1 MVDLVSI
8 SNRKHSENL
17 ESEALQASDRSTVF
31 ENVDRILGISSL
43 KNMVKQG
50 EFDKAM
56 LTLATSP
63 EAANFI
69 DGTSHKADIIYQS
82 SNLESYEQMMQYHI
96 QRSEEILK
104 KIKDHPKAEMLFEKV
119 DELCNEHSAANI
131 VELMSKNFDNPEV
144 NKTISDVNSLINSD
158 PQLKNEFQEFQS
170 EYSQFTNAQSMYKK
184 ELVDQL
190 QNDQLVYS
198 EREALLQHADDR
210 VNIINSNFN
219 DVLEQGKNVP
229 VYNQSNEHES
239 PMISDQHQ
247 QLMNVSKSEFDGL
260 RTNIADMNVQN
271 KNQNQ
276 LSM

>member
-8 SNRKHSENL
+8 SNRKHTENL
-17 ESEALQASDRSTVF
+17 ESEALLASDRSTAF

-56 LTLATSP
+56 ISIATSP
-63 EAANFI
+63 EVANII
-69 DGTSHKADIIYQS
+69 DGSSQKANIIYQS

-96 QRSEEILK
+96 ERSAQVLK
-104 KIKDHPKAEMLFEKV
+104 KIKEHPKAEHLFEKV
-119 DELCNEHSAANI
+119 DELCNQNSAANI
-131 VELMSKNFDNPEV
+131 VELMTKNFNDSEV
-144 NKTISDVNSLINSD
+144 VKTIEDVNRLINSD
-158 PQLKNEFQEFQS
+158 TELKGEFEEFKS
-170 EYSQFTNAQSMYKK
+170 EYSNFMNTQAMYKK

-198 EREALLQHADDR
+198 DRDALLQHANDR
-210 VNIINSNFN
+210 VNIINSDFN
-219 DVLEQGKNVP
+219 NVLDTGKNIP
-229 VYNQSNEHES
+229 VYNQSNEHDS
-239 PMISDQHQ
+239 PMILDQHQ
-247 QLMNVSKSEFDGL
+247 AVMNGVSSEFSGL
-260 RTNIADMNVQN
+260 RERIADMNVQN